1 MVAVAASTSH
11 RDRRFERSQHPAA
24 RMISPKA
31 AALIHRPA
39 ASGSMPTQPPAA
51 SNRGNKGGQPT
62 GGSPPKPRQP
72 SPARKF
78 RAVDRKTMESVV
90 IAAP

>member
-1 MVAVAASTSH
+1 MTTLAASASH

-24 RMISPKA
+24 RMVSPKA

-39 ASGSMPTQPPAA
+39 ASGSMPTQPKAA
-51 SNRGNKGGQPT
+51 SSRGNKGGQVTSGRPVK
-62 GGSPPKPRQP
+62 SRQP

-78 RAVDRKTMESVV
+78 RAVERKAVESVPT
-90 IAAP
+90 AAP